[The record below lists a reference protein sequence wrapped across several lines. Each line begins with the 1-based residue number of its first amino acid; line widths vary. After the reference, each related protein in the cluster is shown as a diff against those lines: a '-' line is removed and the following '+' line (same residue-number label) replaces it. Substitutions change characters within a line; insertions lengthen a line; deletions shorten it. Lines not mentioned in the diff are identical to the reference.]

1 MSARQACRIVSAL
14 SVVLLLRG
22 AGFPVLLPLPP
33 AEATAAKLAAP
44 ATLAMPA
51 ALAMAAAPAMAATP
65 ATPGTA
71 EQAPAAAAPGAEP
84 AHAPP
89 CSAPEYR
96 QFDFWVGDWDAF
108 DLDEHGRPAAA
119 PVARNHVELI
129 LGGCVL
135 REIYEATSGV
145 VGQSFSIYDR
155 SRQVWHQSWVT
166 NRGTLLV
173 IEGKLQGDRMVL
185 SGTDPAFSPPR
196 LVRGVWYRAEG
207 GVRETADRSSDGGK
221 TWQPWFDILFRRHP
235 G

>member
-1 MSARQACRIVSAL
+1 MSRIKTCKVMLAVGAAL
-14 SVVLLLRG
+14 VLLGAAGLR
-22 AGFPVLLPLPP
+22 
-33 AEATAAKLAAP
+33 AAP
-44 ATLAMPA
+44 A
-51 ALAMAAAPAMAATP
+51 
-65 ATPGTA
+65 
-71 EQAPAAAAPGAEP
+71 APAAAAPEAL
-84 AHAPP
+84 AAA

-108 DLDEHGRPAAA
+108 DLDGHGRPIAAA

-135 REIYEATSGV
+135 REIYEGTNGV

-155 SRQVWHQSWVT
+155 SRLAWHQSWVT

-196 LVRGVWYRAEG
+196 LVRGVWYRVAE
-207 GVRETADRSSDGGK
+207 GVRETADRSSDGGRS
-221 TWQPWFDILFRRHP
+221 WQPWFDILFRRHP